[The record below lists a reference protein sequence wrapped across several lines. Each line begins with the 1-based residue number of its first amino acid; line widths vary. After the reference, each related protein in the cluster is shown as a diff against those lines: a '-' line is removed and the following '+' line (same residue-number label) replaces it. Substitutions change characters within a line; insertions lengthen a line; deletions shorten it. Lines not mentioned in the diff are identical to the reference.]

1 MKIKLLTLFSFLL
14 FGFSFAQKDHK
25 FLDTPKLDI
34 NDLRKTKS
42 AIKED
47 APAEVLYR
55 SIHYYVRK
63 DYENKTM
70 LSALSEFMNEN
81 SGKYC
86 DLKYDGSSIAIYL
99 DSSTGIPKRIVTVGN
114 LNLVK
119 RVFCSRN

>member
-63 DYENKTM
+63 DYEMEITVVDRVKIYNKNKAEDFLNKEITLYEAQAGREEK
-70 LSALSEFMNEN
+70 LSSLKAYTYNLEN
-81 SGKYC
+81 DK
-86 DLKYDGSSIAIYL
+86 
-99 DSSTGIPKRIVTVGN
+99 IVPITKN
-114 LNLVK
+114 
-119 RVFCSRN
+119 